1 MFLGNTIFKT
11 QKFSI
16 MKTLLNVLLFAL
28 FSLTSFANQP
38 LVRNFTR
45 KDYKSGTQNWSIA
58 QDKQNKMYFA
68 NNNGLLAFDGKSWAV
83 TPIKNG
89 TNVRSILYDGISKF
103 YVSTFNEFGYFQKN
117 KYGIMQYYSLSEF
130 LSIKPTGSNELYNIH
145 KDENHIYFQGEK
157 NIYSYDQKTVK
168 KIDFGYKIDA
178 SAIAHNILFVAS
190 RQNGLFML
198 NGNLFVPVQG
208 SEILINKKVSAIL
221 AYSKNQ
227 VLITTSLDG
236 VYLYNGLSIIP
247 YNTGADDFLRTNQVF
262 CAATN
267 GQQIVYGTVQRG
279 IVIQNIPDG
288 KITFLNTFTGL
299 QNNTVLSAAFDNQQ
313 NLWLGLDNGI
323 DYVMLNSPIRNIFGT
338 NNLFGAGYTS
348 LLKDKILYF
357 GTNQGLYYASYPLP
371 ENDKP
376 LHLELIKGMEGQVWC
391 LNKIDNTLFCGDDLG
406 AFIITKNSVE
416 RIQGLTGTWRFK
428 ALRSHPDMIL
438 GCSYQGLFILKKTK
452 GKWALSHFLKG
463 HFNESSPMF
472 EEDNDGTVWFSHWL
486 RGLYHLSFNATM
498 DSISNVKLFDG
509 KKGLPFDQK
518 NTVFRIGNE
527 LVFSSSKGF
536 YSYDKKTDKLIQNQ
550 KWNKLFGNTATD
562 IRLHE
567 SPNGDVW
574 CVSGKFIGLARKQ
587 KNGNYLLDSLSYR
600 ILQPK
605 IIIGFEHFNFVDNN
619 NIVFNT
625 EDGFSW
631 INTSKKPDAKSNY
644 KVLINKIVASSD
656 YFSENEARNL
666 YANPAN
672 KATMP
677 KSQNSLYFEFV
688 APEYRNDG
696 LVEYSYMLENYDKT
710 WSAFSAQNTK
720 EYNKLQ
726 RGKYVFKVRARC
738 LLEKNIAYCTYE
750 FTIAPAWYE
759 STFALIIYTILFL
772 LAIGGIVV
780 WVNHKSSKG
789 AREMEKIK
797 EKEIQE
803 QKKVFE
809 AENQAKK
816 REIKEL
822 KNQQLQYEL
831 RHKAQELASSTMNLI
846 RKNEMLTDIMG
857 NISKAS
863 EEIKKNGDVNAVLT
877 RLGKM
882 ERNIK
887 QNIEQDKNWKR
898 FEENFDL
905 VYENYLKRL
914 GDNYPELNM
923 SDKKICAYI
932 KMDLSSKDMAP
943 LLNMSVRSIE
953 TNRYRIRQKL
963 QLGREVN
970 LSDFLQKF

>member
-1 MFLGNTIFKT
+1 MRTLFSAIFIT
-11 QKFSI
+11 
-16 MKTLLNVLLFAL
+16 LFAL
-28 FSLTSFANQP
+28 SSFSNQP

-45 KDYKSGTQNWSIA
+45 KDYKSGTQNWSIT
-58 QDKQNKMYFA
+58 QDKYNKMYFG
-68 NNNGLLAFDGKSWAV
+68 NNNGLLVFDGKNWSV

-89 TNVRSILYDGISKF
+89 TSVRSVIYDGNSKF
-103 YVSTFNEFGYFQKN
+103 YVSTFNEFGYFQN
-117 KYGIMQYYSLSEF
+117 NEEGILQYYSLSES
-130 LSIKPTGSNELYNIH
+130 LNIKPTGSNELYNIH
-145 KDENHIYFQGEK
+145 KDEKLIYFQGEK
-157 NIYSYDQKTVK
+157 NVYVYDQKRVK
-168 KIDFGYKIDA
+168 KFDLGYKIDA

-190 RQNGLFML
+190 KQSGLFML
-198 NGNLFVPVQG
+198 NGNLFVRVQG

-221 AYSKNQ
+221 PYSNNQ
-227 VLITTSLDG
+227 VLICTSFDG
-236 VYLYNGLSIIP
+236 VFLYNGLSIVP
-247 YNTGADDFLRTNQVF
+247 YNTGADAFLKANQVF
-262 CAATN
+262 CAVTN

-279 IVIQNIPDG
+279 VVIQNIADK
-288 KITFLNTFTGL
+288 KISYLNTYTGL
-299 QNNTVLSAAFDNQQ
+299 QNNTVLSASFDNQQ

-323 DYVMLNSPIRNIFGT
+323 DYVMLNSPVRNIFGA
-338 NNLFGAGYTS
+338 NNLYGSGYTS
-348 LLKDKILYF
+348 HLKDKIFYF
-357 GTNQGLYYASYPLP
+357 GTNQGLYFSTFP
-371 ENDKP
+371 ETIGDKP
-376 LHLELIKGMEGQVWC
+376 LNLDLIRGMEGQVWC
-391 LNKIDNTLFCGDDLG
+391 LNEIDNTLFCGDDQG
-406 AFIITKNSVE
+406 AFIVTKNNVE
-416 RIQGLTGTWRFK
+416 RIQGLSGTWQFK

-438 GCSYQGLFILKKTK
+438 GCSYQGLFILKKTA
-452 GKWALSHFLKG
+452 GKWALSHFIKG
-463 HFNESSPMF
+463 KFNESSPMF
-472 EEDNDGTVWFSHWL
+472 EEDNDGTIWFSHWL
-486 RGLYHLSFNATM
+486 RGLYRLKLNPTM
-498 DSISNVKLFDG
+498 DNIVDFKLYDS
-509 KKGLPFDQK
+509 KKGLPGKQL
-518 NTVFRIGNE
+518 NTVFRVGNE
-527 LVFSSSKGF
+527 LIFSSNRGF
-536 YSYDKKTDKLIQNQ
+536 YSFDKKADKFVSNN
-550 KWNKLFGNTATD
+550 KWNSLFNNSASN

-574 CVSGKFIGLARKQ
+574 CISGKFMGLARKQ
-587 KNGNYLLDSLSYR
+587 INGSYTMDSLSYR

-605 IIIGFEHFNFVDNN
+605 IIIGFEHFNFIDNN
-619 NIVFNT
+619 KVIFSN

-631 INTSKKPDAKSNY
+631 IDASKLPDSKSKY
-644 KVLINKIVASSD
+644 KVLLNDVVASNDNS
-656 YFSENEARNL
+656 SPNKTRNSHADPTKR
-666 YANPAN
+666 ANF
-672 KATMP
+672 P
-677 KSQNSLYFEFV
+677 KSQNSLRFEFT

-710 WSAFSAQNTK
+710 WSEFSPQNVK
-720 EYNKLQ
+720 EYNKLP
-726 RGKYVFKVRARC
+726 RGKYIFRVKARC
-738 LLEKNIAYCTYE
+738 MLEKNIAETTYV
-750 FTIAPAWYE
+750 FTIKPAWYE
-759 STFALIIYTILFL
+759 SNVAFVIYFILLLLTITVIII
-772 LAIGGIVV
+772 

-789 AREMEKIK
+789 AREMERIK
-797 EKEIQE
+797 ELEIQE

-857 NISKAS
+857 NITKAT
-863 EEIKKNGDVNAVLT
+863 EEIKKSGDVNAVLT

-914 GDNYPELNM
+914 GENYPELNM